1 MSSERAEN
9 NDLSRIGESVNTSI
23 AESLR
28 TAAGALTRRNEVGSN
43 EGFAGLGNRA
53 AELLNRSADY
63 VEDLDLERVKE
74 RVVSQVRRNPGRS
87 LLIAGVAGLFLGA
100 LFRRR

>member
-1 MSSERAEN
+1 MSSERAQN
-9 NDLSRIGESVNTSI
+9 SDLSRVGESVNTSI

-28 TAAGALTRRNEVGSN
+28 TAAGALTRRNEAGSN
-43 EGFAGLGNRA
+43 EGLSGLGNRA

-63 VEDLDLERVKE
+63 VEELDLAKVKDS
-74 RVVSQVRRNPGRS
+74 VVSQVRRNPGRS
-87 LLIAGVAGLFLGA
+87 LLIAGAAGLFLGA